1 MHRNKKRCLA
11 EQVRRFRARFVQ
23 SVGAVLGNVIP
34 PSSFTQWVVEEAGV
48 YRERIYSPFT
58 TLMLFIEQV
67 LGSDHSCQDAVA
79 RGLSARVALG
89 QPPCSLNTGP
99 YCKARSRLPDSL
111 LTRLTREVG
120 ARLCA
125 EQPEAWRWRG
135 RDVKL
140 IDGTTVSMPDTAAN
154 QARFPQSRE
163 QKPGLGFPMARLVAV
178 VSLSAGAVLQWAMD
192 ACEGKNTG
200 ETALL
205 WQLMPH
211 FTRGNVVIADGYYCG
226 YFLIAALAALG
237 VDVVMPQHHRRHTD
251 FRRGRRLGTRDHVVT
266 WQRPQ
271 RPDWMDEATYATMPE
286 TLVMRECRAGG
297 LILVTTLTDARA
309 VAKWELVVLYRQR
322 WQVELDLR
330 AIKTVMQMDILR
342 CKTPAM
348 VEKEIAAHLLAYNLV
363 RAVMAQAAVGAN
375 LLPRQLSFKATLQLL
390 NAFEMHLRH
399 CPCQHLVK
407 RYETLIA
414 GIASCRL
421 PHRPGR
427 VEPRA
432 VKRRPKQYWL
442 LTKPRHVLRERL
454 LKLQERR
461 VVASLR

>member
-23 SVGAVLGNVIP
+23 SVGTVLGNVIP
-34 PSSFTQWVVEEAGV
+34 QPALTQWVIEETGG
-48 YRERIYSPFT
+48 YRERIYNPFT

-99 YCKARSRLPDSL
+99 YCKARRRLPLSL
-111 LTRLTREVG
+111 LTRLAREVG

-125 EQPEAWRWRG
+125 GQPARWRWRG
-135 RDVKL
+135 REVKL
-140 IDGTTVSMPDTAAN
+140 IDGTTVSMPDTSAN
-154 QARFPQSRE
+154 QACFPQSRG
-163 QKPGLGFPMARLVAV
+163 QKPGLGFPLARLVAI
-178 VSLSAGAVLQWAMD
+178 VSLSAGAVLEWAID
-192 ACEGKNTG
+192 ACEGKKTG

-205 WQLMPH
+205 WRLMPH
-211 FTRGNVVIADGYYCG
+211 LQRGDVVIADGYYAG
-226 YFLIAALAALG
+226 YFMIAGLIARG
-237 VDVVMPQHHRRHTD
+237 VDIVMPQHHLRITD
-251 FRRGRRLGTRDHVVT
+251 FRRGQRLGVRDHVVT
-266 WQRPQ
+266 WSRPQ

-286 TLVMRECRAGG
+286 TLTMREVRAGG
-297 LILVTTLTDARA
+297 RTLITTLTDARDTPKQA
-309 VAKWELVVLYRQR
+309 LAELYALR
-322 WQVELDLR
+322 WHVELDLR

-363 RAVMAQAAVGAN
+363 RAVMAQAACMN
-375 LLPRQLSFKATLQLL
+375 HLLPRQLSFKTALQLL
-390 NAFEMHLRH
+390 NAFETTLRH
-399 CPCQHLVK
+399 GSPQGLAIRHTELLTGLG
-407 RYETLIA
+407 RR
-414 GIASCRL
+414 RL
-421 PHRPGR
+421 PHRPNR

-432 VKRRPKQYWL
+432 VKRRPKQHWL
-442 LTKPRHVLRERL
+442 LTKPRHLLRARL

-461 VVASLR
+461 MASALR